1 MKEEA
6 HPTQVK
12 AVFNNR
18 VDVKFG
24 RPVKKTQLRVIGI
37 DDAIVLEEVTRTVAQ
52 FGDCK
57 ET

>member
-6 HPTQVK
+6 HPSQVK

-24 RPVKKTQLRVIGI
+24 RTVKKTQLRVIGI
-37 DDAIVLEEVTRTVAQ
+37 DNATVLEEVTRTVAQ
-52 FGDCK
+52 FEDCK

>member
-6 HPTQVK
+6 HPIQVK

-18 VDVKFG
+18 VDVKLG
-24 RPVKKTQLRVIGI
+24 LPVKKTQPRVIGI
-37 DDAIVLEEVTRTVAQ
+37 DNAIVLEEVTRTVAQ

>member
-12 AVFNNR
+12 DAFNNR
-18 VDVKFG
+18 VDVKFA

-37 DDAIVLEEVTRTVAQ
+37 DNAVVLEEVTRTVA
-52 FGDCK
+52 
-57 ET
+57 

>member
-12 AVFNNR
+12 AVSNIR

-24 RPVKKTQLRVIGI
+24 RPSKKTQLRVIGI
-37 DDAIVLEEVTRTVAQ
+37 DNAIVLEEVTRTVAQ
-52 FGDCK
+52 VGDCK

>member
-1 MKEEA
+1 MKEGA

-24 RPVKKTQLRVIGI
+24 CPVKKTKLRVIGI
-37 DDAIVLEEVTRTVAQ
+37 DKAIFLEEVTRTVAQ
-52 FGDCK
+52 FKDCK

>member
-1 MKEEA
+1 MKEDA

-24 RPVKKTQLRVIGI
+24 RTVKKTQLRVIGI
-37 DDAIVLEEVTRTVAQ
+37 DSSGRSQIKR
-52 FGDCK
+52 
-57 ET
+57 

>member
-1 MKEEA
+1 MKEDA

-24 RPVKKTQLRVIGI
+24 RPVKKTQLRGIGI
-37 DDAIVLEEVTRTVAQ
+37 DKAIVLEEVTRTVAQ
-52 FGDCK
+52 FKDCK